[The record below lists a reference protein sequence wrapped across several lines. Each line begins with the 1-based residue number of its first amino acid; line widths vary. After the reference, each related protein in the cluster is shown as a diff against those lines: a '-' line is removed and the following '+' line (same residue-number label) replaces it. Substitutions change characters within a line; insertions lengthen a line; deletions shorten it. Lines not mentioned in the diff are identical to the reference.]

1 MSSFVGAALAP
12 VDIGIAFPPMTPGNW
27 AAKGLAMPVF
37 PARLNRL
44 FLLLFVAASLALS
57 GCRFGA
63 GEESAQPASAP
74 LISRNLLLG
83 DPARSGVR
91 ISPDGRNLAYLA
103 PRNGVLN
110 LWVAPVSSLGEARAV
125 TGYARGRIGWHGWSP
140 DGRSLVYTLDND
152 GDENWVVYAADVA
165 NGANRAL
172 TPTSGV
178 SARVLSL
185 TSRDPLAVLIA
196 MNSRDPSWR
205 DVYSINIR
213 SGEPALVYRNERGFG
228 AFWADQN
235 NRLRLATR
243 QVRGGELEL
252 WAQDAMGGWKRLLT
266 LPPEDARL
274 FAPIGFDAEGK
285 ALFLLDSVGRDRAAL
300 VRLDTQSGEKS
311 VLGEHQG
318 ADVTDVWISPVTH
331 QPQAFAGQ
339 YLKRNWQPLTP
350 EAKADLEFLEG
361 RLVGEPVIVSRSRD
375 DQRWIVEE
383 DGPQTPPRVLL
394 YDRGANTLRTLFAE
408 RPGLLDSMLLPMIP
422 TEITARDGLTLVAY
436 LTLPA
441 GSDGDGDGRPDA
453 PLPLVMLVHPGPWAR
468 DGYGFSA
475 QHQWLANRGYAVLSV
490 NFRGSTGFGKSFV
503 NAGNRQ
509 WGAKIQEDLQDGA
522 QWAKAQSIADP
533 ARLAIVG
540 QAFGGYSAL
549 AAMALHPASFACA
562 VALGGPSNL
571 EAYLAGLPAYWKPDL
586 EDLYVAI
593 GDPRLPVGLALL
605 RAQSPARHGDR
616 VKGAVLLAQGGQDA
630 RVRPAQSAQ
639 MAQALETNG
648 AGITYLS
655 FPEEGG
661 ELALPQNRLAFYAA
675 AEAFLGRCLGGR
687 IEPFGAAERG
697 ANLRVPIG
705 AARIA
710 GLAAALPAGAD
721 R

>member
-1 MSSFVGAALAP
+1 MALA
-12 VDIGIAFPPMTPGNW
+12 NQ
-27 AAKGLAMPVF
+27 AATLAAMPVSL
-37 PARLNRL
+37 ARKNWP
-44 FLLLFVAASLALS
+44 LLLLVPILLALS

-63 GEESAQPASAP
+63 GEESAQPVQAP

-83 DPARSGVR
+83 DPARSEVR
-91 ISPDGRNLAYLA
+91 ISPDGRNLAYLG
-103 PRNGVLN
+103 PRDGALT

-125 TGYARGRIGWHGWSP
+125 AGQAKGRIGWHAWSP
-140 DGRSLVYTLDND
+140 DGRSLLYTQDRD
-152 GDENWVVYAADVA
+152 GGENWVVYAVDVA
-165 NGANRAL
+165 NGAIRAL

-178 SARVLSL
+178 SAQVLSL

-196 MNSRDPSWR
+196 MNSRDPAWR

-228 AFWADQN
+228 AFWADQD
-235 NRLRLATR
+235 NRLRLASR
-243 QVRGGELEL
+243 HVRGGELEL
-252 WAQDAMGGWKRLLT
+252 WAQDALGGWKRFLT
-266 LPPEDARL
+266 LPAEDARL

-285 ALFLLDSVGRDRAAL
+285 ALFMLDSVGRERAAL
-300 VRLDTQSGEKS
+300 IRLDTQSGEKS

-350 EAKADLEFLEG
+350 EAKADLEFLEA
-361 RLVGEPVIVSRSRD
+361 RLTGEAVVVSRSSD

-394 YDRGANTLRTLFAE
+394 YDRAGNSLRALFAE
-408 RPGLLDSMLLPMIP
+408 RPGLQDSMLLPMIP
-422 TEITARDGLTLVAY
+422 AEITARDGRTLVAY

-453 PLPLVMLVHPGPWAR
+453 PLPTVLLVHPGPWAR

-475 QHQWLANRGYAVLSV
+475 QHNWLANRGYAVLSV

-503 NAGNRQ
+503 QAGNRQ
-509 WGAKIQEDLQDGA
+509 WGLKIQEDLLDGA
-522 QWAKAQSIADP
+522 EWAKAQNIADP
-533 ARLAIVG
+533 ARIAIMG

-549 AAMALHPASFACA
+549 AAMALNPRGFACA
-562 VALGGPSNL
+562 VSLGGPSNL
-571 EAYLAGLPAYWKPDL
+571 EAYLAGLPAYWKADL

-593 GDPRLPVGLALL
+593 GDPRLPVGLAML
-605 RAQSPARHGDR
+605 RAQSPVRYADR
-616 VKGAVLLAQGGQDA
+616 VKGAVLLAHGGKDA
-630 RVRPAQSAQ
+630 RIKPAQTVQ
-639 MAQALETNG
+639 MAQTLEANG
-648 AGITYLS
+648 AKVTYLA
-655 FPEEGG
+655 FPDEGG
-661 ELALPQNRLAFYAA
+661 DLVQPQNRLAFFAA
-675 AEAFLGRCLGGR
+675 AEAFLGECLGGR
-687 IEPFGAAERG
+687 VEPFGVGEHG
-697 ANLRVPIG
+697 ANVRVPIG
-705 AARIA
+705 AALIP
-710 GLAAALPAGAD
+710 GLAAVLPAGAD

>member
-1 MSSFVGAALAP
+1 M
-12 VDIGIAFPPMTPGNW
+12 PM
-27 AAKGLAMPVF
+27 F
-37 PARLNRL
+37 PARQNW
-44 FLLLFVAASLALS
+44 LLLLLVPVILALG

-63 GEESAQPASAP
+63 GEERAQPAQAP

-83 DPARSGVR
+83 DPARSEVR

-103 PRNGVLN
+103 PRNGALN

-125 TGYARGRIGWHGWSP
+125 TGQAKGRIGWHGWSP
-140 DGRSLVYTLDND
+140 DGRSLLYTQDRD
-152 GDENWVVYAADVA
+152 GDENWVVYALDVA
-165 NGANRAL
+165 NGAIRAL

-178 SARVLSL
+178 SAQVLSL

-196 MNSRDPSWR
+196 MNSRDPAWR

-228 AFWADQN
+228 GFWADQD
-235 NRLRLATR
+235 NRLRLAS
-243 QVRGGELEL
+243 QHVRGGELEL
-252 WAQDAMGGWKRLLT
+252 WAQDAVGGWKRLLT
-266 LPPEDARL
+266 LAPEDARL

-285 ALFLLDSVGRDRAAL
+285 ALLMLDSVGRDRAAL
-300 VRLDTQSGEKS
+300 IRLDTQSGEKS

-350 EAKADLEFLEG
+350 EAKADLEFLEA
-361 RLVGEPVIVSRSRD
+361 RLIGEPVIVSRSRD

-394 YDRGANTLRTLFAE
+394 YDRPGKTLRTLFAE
-408 RPGLLDSMLLPMIP
+408 RPGLLDSMLVPMIP
-422 TEITARDGLTLVAY
+422 AEISARDGLTLVAY

-441 GSDGDGDGRPDA
+441 GSDGDGDGRPDM
-453 PLPLVMLVHPGPWAR
+453 PLPTVLLVHPGPWAR
-468 DGYGFSA
+468 DGYGFFA
-475 QHQWLANRGYAVLSV
+475 LHQWLANRGYAVLSI

-503 NAGNRQ
+503 HAGNRQ

-522 QWAKAQSIADP
+522 EWAKAQNIADP
-533 ARLAIVG
+533 ARMAIMG

-549 AAMALHPASFACA
+549 AAMALYPAGFACA
-562 VALGGPSNL
+562 VSLGGPSNL
-571 EAYLAGLPAYWKPDL
+571 EAFLAGLAAYWKADL
-586 EDLYVAI
+586 ENLYVAI
-593 GDPRLPVGLALL
+593 GDPRLPVGLASL
-605 RAQSPARHGDR
+605 RAQSPVRYANR
-616 VKGAVLLAQGGQDA
+616 VKGAVLLAQGGKDA
-630 RVRPAQSAQ
+630 QVKPAQSAQ
-639 MAQALETNG
+639 MAQALEANG
-648 AGITYLS
+648 AHITYLS
-655 FPEEGG
+655 FPDEGG
-661 ELALPQNRLAFYAA
+661 ELVQPQNRLAFYAA
-675 AEAFLGRCLGGR
+675 AEAFLGECLGGR
-687 IEPFGAAERG
+687 VEPFGAAERG

-705 AARIA
+705 AARIP
-710 GLAAALPAGAD
+710 GLTAALPAGAD